1 LFDLGLGGAVKT
13 GTESGEEAKDLRIR
27 VALDRY
33 INVSCGKTEKCLREE
48 LP

>member
-1 LFDLGLGGAVKT
+1 LFDLGLGGAVKA
-13 GTESGEEAKDLRIR
+13 GTESGKEAKDLRIR

-33 INVSCGKTEKCLREE
+33 IDVSSVKTKKCLRED